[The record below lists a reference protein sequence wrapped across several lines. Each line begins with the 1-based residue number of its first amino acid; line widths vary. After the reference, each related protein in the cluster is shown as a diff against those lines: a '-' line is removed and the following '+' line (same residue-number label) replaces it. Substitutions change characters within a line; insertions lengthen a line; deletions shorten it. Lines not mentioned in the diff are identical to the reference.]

1 MERALQLARLGR
13 MDTSPNPMVG
23 AVIVHDGRIIGE
35 GYHRRCGEGH
45 AEVNAIASVL
55 PDDLALL
62 PKSTMYVTLEPCSH
76 YGKTPPCAKLLVE
89 KGIRR
94 VVVGSLD
101 PNPRVSG
108 RGVQMLRDAGAEV
121 MVGVMEEECSEL
133 NRRFMTCQ
141 VEKRPF
147 VTLKLAQTADGYM
160 GVRGR
165 SVRISN
171 ALTSLSTARLRAEH
185 DAIVTTQATYEV
197 DHPRLNVRLW
207 DGRDPKAFVI
217 ASALVRGAERRDAQ
231 AAHRFIWPSKAG
243 PPVWPSK
250 AGPPVWPSKAGP
262 PVWPSK
268 AGPPIWPSMAGPPR
282 AAHTFL
288 QELWEQGVT
297 SVLVEAG
304 PRFLQ
309 AMLDEGV
316 WDQLRVETSP
326 LPLAEPG
333 EPLASPRIP
342 AGAILVKEELLG
354 GHRLQWY
361 RH

>member
-45 AEVNAIASVL
+45 AEVNAIASVAAE
-55 PDDLALL
+55 DATLL
-62 PKSTMYVTLEPCSH
+62 PKSTMYVTLEPCYH
-76 YGKTPPCAKLLVE
+76 YGKTPPCAKLLVD

-121 MVGVMEEECSEL
+121 AVGILEEQCKEL

-141 VEKRPF
+141 IQKRPF

-160 GVRGR
+160 GVKGK

-171 ALTSLSTARLRAEH
+171 QLVSLSTAKLRAEH
-185 DAIVTTQATYEV
+185 DAIVTTQATFDI

-207 DGRDPKAFVI
+207 DGRNPKRYVI
-217 ASALVRGAERRDAQ
+217 E
-231 AAHRFIWPSKAG
+231 
-243 PPVWPSK
+243 
-250 AGPPVWPSKAGP
+250 
-262 PVWPSK
+262 
-268 AGPPIWPSMAGPPR
+268 
-282 AAHTFL
+282 HTFL
-288 QELWEQGVT
+288 QDLWEQGVT

-309 AMLDEGV
+309 AMLDSGQ

-326 LPLAEPG
+326 QPLAEPG
-333 EPLASPRIP
+333 EPLPSPRIP
-342 AGAILVKEELLG
+342 AGAMLIKEETLG
-354 GHRLQWY
+354 GHRIAWY
-361 RH
+361 YRNS

>member
-1 MERALQLARLGR
+1 MTDILYMERALQLARLGR

-23 AVIVHDGRIIGE
+23 AVIVHQGHIIGE

-45 AEVNAIASVL
+45 AEVNAVASVAKE
-55 PDDLALL
+55 DAHLL
-62 PKSTMYVTLEPCSH
+62 PEATMYVTLEPCSH
-76 YGKTPPCAKLLVE
+76 YGKTPPCAKLLVD

-101 PNPRVSG
+101 PNPRVCG

-121 MVGVMEEECSEL
+121 VVGVLEERKEL

-141 VEKRPF
+141 IQKRPF

-160 GVRGR
+160 GVRGK

-171 ALTSLSTARLRAEH
+171 ALTSLSTAKLRAEH
-185 DAIVTTQATYEV
+185 DAIVTTQATYDI

-207 DGRDPKAFVI
+207 DGRNPKAYI
-217 ASALVRGAERRDAQ
+217 LAS
-231 AAHRFIWPSKAG
+231 
-243 PPVWPSK
+243 
-250 AGPPVWPSKAGP
+250 
-262 PVWPSK
+262 
-268 AGPPIWPSMAGPPR
+268 

-288 QELWEQGVT
+288 QSLYEQGIT

-309 AMLDEGV
+309 AMLDSGM

-326 LPLAEPG
+326 EKLAEPG
-333 EPLASPRIP
+333 EPLPTPRIP
-342 AGAILVKEELLG
+342 AGAVLVKEEDLG
-354 GHRLQWY
+354 GHKIAWY
-361 RH
+361 RKG